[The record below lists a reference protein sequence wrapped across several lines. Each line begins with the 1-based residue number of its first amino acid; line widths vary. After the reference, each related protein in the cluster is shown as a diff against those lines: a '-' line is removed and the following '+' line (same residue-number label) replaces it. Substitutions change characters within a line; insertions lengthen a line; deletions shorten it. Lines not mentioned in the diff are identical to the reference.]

1 MTFEIK
7 TLKYKGKVVFEKAVM
22 STNFKR
28 IPKFFQEN
36 EACFLFLTKGAFQ
49 YRTPTNVLSFT
60 EGDAMLSKCGN
71 YFIEQLATNPNP
83 KTETL
88 TVIGSY
94 FYPEIIKHFF
104 ETDLS
109 IQNFQNNFD
118 TVKINVEPLMKSYI
132 ESIFFLLD
140 NPEIADENLIV
151 NKLKEL
157 LLLLSKTEKAASINE
172 FISSL
177 FIPFE
182 YNFNEIIQ
190 QNLYANLSLKEY
202 ATLCNCSLSTFK
214 RKFFDLYSESPSK
227 YILIKKLEKTTQL
240 LQIKTKP
247 IADIAYDCGFETVS
261 SFNKGFKKHF
271 SKSPSEYRLNFLEN
285 NLNFLE
291 N

>member
-1 MTFEIK
+1 MTLEIK

-49 YRTPTNVLSFT
+49 YRTPTNVLSFN

-71 YFIEQLATNPNP
+71 YFIEQLTTNPIP
-83 KTETL
+83 QTETL
-88 TVIGSY
+88 SVVGSY

-104 ETDLS
+104 QTDLS

-118 TVKINVEPLMKSYI
+118 TVKIDVEPLMKSFI
-132 ESIFFLLD
+132 DSISFLLD
-140 NPEIADENLIV
+140 NQEIADENLII

-157 LLLLSKTEKAASINE
+157 LLLLSKTEKSSSINE
-172 FISSL
+172 FIASL
-177 FIPFE
+177 FVPFE

-190 QNLYANLSLKEY
+190 TNLYSNLSLEDL

-214 RKFFDLYSESPSK
+214 RKFIELYKESPSK
-227 YILIKKLEKTTQL
+227 YILIKKLEKAAQL
-240 LQIKTKP
+240 LQIKSKP
-247 IADIAYDCGFETVS
+247 IADIAYDCGFETTP
-261 SFNKGFKKHF
+261 SFNKAFKKYF
-271 SKSPSEYRLNFLEN
+271 AKSPSQYRLN
-285 NLNFLE
+285 
-291 N
+291 